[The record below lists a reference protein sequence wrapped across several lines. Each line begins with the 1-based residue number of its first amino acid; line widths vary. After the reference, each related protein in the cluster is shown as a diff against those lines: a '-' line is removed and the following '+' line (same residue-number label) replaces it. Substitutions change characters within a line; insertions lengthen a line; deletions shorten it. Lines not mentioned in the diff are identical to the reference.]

1 MVEPIG
7 GRQVDE
13 QTSDVYTAMR
23 RLLLLLL
30 LITMN

>member
-1 MVEPIG
+1 MVVPIG

-30 LITMN
+30 ITMN